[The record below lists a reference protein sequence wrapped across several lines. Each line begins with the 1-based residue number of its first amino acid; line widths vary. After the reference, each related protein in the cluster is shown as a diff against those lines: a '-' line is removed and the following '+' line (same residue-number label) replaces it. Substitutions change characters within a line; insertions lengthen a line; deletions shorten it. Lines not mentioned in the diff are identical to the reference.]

1 MSEEESDNLEA
12 PAMPPMGSATDDALR
27 ELMQRNYLEWAS
39 YVVRDRAIPALE
51 DGLKPVQRR
60 ILHTLF
66 TMDDGRMHKVNNVVG
81 SVMPFHPHGDASIYE
96 ALIVLANKGVTQDHK
111 SSFFIDREGSFGNIL
126 TGDPAAAGRYIECR
140 LNKFGREVLFN
151 PEITDFVPTY
161 DGRNEEPVRLPAKVP
176 VLLMLGSSGIAAGM
190 APHIFSHN
198 FAELLQAEIAIL
210 KGEPFQVLPDFITGG
225 LMDASEYDDGRGCI
239 QVRARLENDND
250 KKIII
255 TEVPAETTTEALISS
270 IENAARR
277 GKIKISG
284 ITDLT
289 AQEARIEIS
298 LPRGVYAEE
307 TIQGL
312 YAYTKCSQ
320 KIYSSLLVID
330 GRLPVEM
337 SVSDVLRAN
346 VKKLQ
351 EYLRWELELALFHQ
365 TELLHTRTL
374 ERIFIEER
382 IYKRIEKAPTMEK
395 ILETVRAGLK
405 PFRAELQ
412 RDVSDED
419 IQHLLAI
426 PIRRISLFD
435 IQKNQQE
442 LERIRAEIERIRGLL
457 AHQVEYAI
465 DYVQNLYD
473 RFAKLYPRRT
483 EITSFEA
490 VDRREI
496 ARRDLKVW
504 QDRVNG
510 FIGTGVKPSNKN
522 DSPLEC
528 TEFDRLTLLK
538 TDGTCSVIAVEE
550 RTYIGQTKYVFLYN
564 KDQVF
569 SVLYH
574 DKKAGTWYA
583 KRFQIESFILG
594 KEYHI
599 APEGCQIDALYTEP
613 TAVELELLV
622 NRRRS
627 YNSIKLDFERL
638 PLRSRE
644 ARGFKLT
651 SLQVLGFK
659 TIDRSE
665 VPPDETPEEETAPD
679 APSPPPPDGG
689 NGGGT
694 PPADSGAGQG
704 AAERPKGEALHQPN
718 LPFFL

>member
-1 MSEEESDNLEA
+1 MSEEANDNLEGSA
-12 PAMPPMGSATDDALR
+12 AVPESATDDALR
-27 ELMQRNYLEWAS
+27 ELMQRNYMEWAS

-81 SVMPFHPHGDASIYE
+81 AVMPFHPHGDASIYE
-96 ALIVLANKGVTQDHK
+96 ALIVLANKGVVKDGTT
-111 SSFFIDREGSFGNIL
+111 SFFIDRGGSYGNIII
-126 TGDPAAAGRYIECR
+126 GAPAAAGRYIECR
-140 LNKFGREVLFN
+140 LSKFGREVLFN
-151 PEITDFVPTY
+151 PEITDYVPTY
-161 DGRNEEPVRLPAKVP
+161 DGRAQEPVRLPAKVP
-176 VLLMLGSSGIAAGM
+176 VLLMLGSTGIAAGM
-190 APHIFSHN
+190 APHIFPHN

-210 KGEPFQVLPDFITGG
+210 KGEPFQVLPDYITGG
-225 LMDASEYDDGRGCI
+225 LMDASEYDDGRGFI
-239 QVRARLENDND
+239 QVRARLENEND
-250 KKIII
+250 KKIVI
-255 TEVPAETTTEALISS
+255 TEVPAETTTEALIAS
-270 IENAARR
+270 IENAARN

-289 AQEARIEIS
+289 SETARIEIS

-312 YAYTKCSQ
+312 YAYTRCEQ
-320 KIYSSLLVID
+320 KLYSSLLVID

-351 EYLRWELELALFHQ
+351 EYLRRELELALFHQ

-395 ILETVRAGLK
+395 IVATVRAGLK

-442 LERIRAEIERIRGLL
+442 LDRIRGEIEKYKGLL

-465 DYVQNLYD
+465 DYLQGLYD
-473 RFAKLYPRRT
+473 RYGALYPRRT
-483 EITSFEA
+483 EITSFTA

-504 QDRVNG
+504 HDRVGG
-510 FIGTGVKPSNKN
+510 FIGTRVKPSNKN
-522 DSPLEC
+522 DSALEC
-528 TEFDRLTLLK
+528 TEFDRLLVLR
-538 TDGTCSVIAVEE
+538 TDGTCVVMAVEE
-550 RTYIGQTKYVFLYN
+550 KSYVGQAKYVFLYN

-583 KRFQIESFILG
+583 KRFQIESYILG
-594 KEYHI
+594 KEYHV

-613 TAVELELLV
+613 TAVELELPV

-627 YNSIKLDFERL
+627 FNSIKVDFERL

-665 VPPDETPEEETAPD
+665 VPPDDPPEAEAAPP
-679 APSPPPPDGG
+679 APPASGDGAGGG
-689 NGGGT
+689 NGPG
-694 PPADSGAGQG
+694 
-704 AAERPKGEALHQPN
+704 ERPKGEPLHQPN